1 MLVTNIPEN
10 KADLI
15 DHIADQV
22 GITKAQATKALS
34 STLEGITAALRA
46 GKSIALLGF
55 GNFTVKPR
63 AARIGR
69 NPKTGEPIQIEAANI
84 PLFKAGKALKDAV
97 NSGSVVLED

>member
-1 MLVTNIPEN
+1 MTNIPEN

-15 DHIADQV
+15 DHMAEQA

-34 STLEGITAALRA
+34 AFLDGVTLALRA
-46 GKSIALLGF
+46 GKPIALLGF
-55 GNFTVKPR
+55 GNFAVKPR
-63 AARIGR
+63 AARVGR